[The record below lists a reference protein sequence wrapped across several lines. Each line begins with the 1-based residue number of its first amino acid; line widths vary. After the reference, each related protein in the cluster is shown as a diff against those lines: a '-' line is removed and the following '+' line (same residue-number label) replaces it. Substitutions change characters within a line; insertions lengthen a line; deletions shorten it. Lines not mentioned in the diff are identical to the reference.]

1 VLITDKEIYCANV
14 GDSRAV
20 VIGFVNGK
28 YEATPLSI
36 DQKPSYGPERDRI
49 LKAGG
54 RIDNQRDER
63 GRPIGPLRVWLSKI
77 RIPGLA
83 MTRSFGD
90 KAGTQAGMIAN
101 PVVLKHTLRQ

>member
-1 VLITDKEIYCANV
+1 V

-20 VIGFVNGK
+20 LVSFINNK
-28 YEATPLSI
+28 YEAVPLSV
-36 DQKPSYGPERDRI
+36 DQKPSFPPERERI

-90 KAGTQAGMIAN
+90 KAGTQAGMIAS
-101 PVVLKHTLRQ
+101 PVVLRHKMRP